1 MFSWASLHPI
11 LPLPSVREEGR
22 SHNPHFTDE
31 KTELPKDLRTQDSLG
46 HLKLTLLITVLLI
59 PGLGVALLKANL
71 STKALGV
78 ETRMITFGLP
88 WRLGGK
94 ESACRCRRHE
104 FDP

>member
-1 MFSWASLHPI
+1 M
-11 LPLPSVREEGR
+11 REEGR

-88 WRLGGK
+88 LLLGGK
-94 ESACRCRRHE
+94 EYACRCRRHE